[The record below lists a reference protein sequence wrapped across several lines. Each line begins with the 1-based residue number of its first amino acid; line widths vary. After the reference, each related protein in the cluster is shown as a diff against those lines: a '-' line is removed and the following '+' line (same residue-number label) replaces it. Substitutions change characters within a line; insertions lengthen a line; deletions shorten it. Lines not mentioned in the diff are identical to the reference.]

1 MIVKVPAKELKRA
14 LSDMA
19 PLFKASEQ
27 FRAFNLS
34 LVNSTLYLN
43 ANTGIR
49 YETAIALTENYPKF
63 EINLIYQ
70 DISEILGEK
79 GTVELELSP
88 ASCVVRTGVFDITLT
103 LANDSVT
110 PLFHQK
116 ECEDSLPNFFEFVC
130 KTLMN
135 TQTFRKALK
144 ITPILSFNGETS
156 HVKFPT
162 VWIETMGGY
171 LHCNL
176 TADIVDI
183 IITFSPT
190 SFCEQEDRVIFYN
203 SSSTLIVPS
212 APPSENTFSK
222 MCSGMQEICEI
233 DVSYILPALKKVSKV
248 FGNGGCTLFFSPM
261 GIKMQLFRPTVHSL
275 LTFGTPDT
283 IVASAQL
290 PLEFVQA
297 AFAIINGPAKILYG
311 GGKLCVQSSTTR
323 ILLSVSN

>member
-1 MIVKVPAKELKRA
+1 MIVNVPAKEFKRA

-34 LVNSTLYLN
+34 IAGTTLYLN

-49 YETAIALTENYPKF
+49 YETAISLTESYPKF

-70 DISEILGEK
+70 DISEILGER
-79 GTVELELSP
+79 GMVELELSP
-88 ASCVVRTGVFDITLT
+88 ASCVVRTGVFDVTLT

-110 PLFHQK
+110 PLFHTRGDEK
-116 ECEDSLPNFFEFVC
+116 SLPSFFEYVC

-135 TQTFRKALK
+135 TQTFRRALK
-144 ITPILSFNGETS
+144 ITPILSFNGENS

-162 VWIETMGGY
+162 VWIETMNGY

-176 TADIVDI
+176 TADIVEVVVA
-183 IITFSPT
+183 FSPT
-190 SFCEQEDRVIFYN
+190 SYCELEDRIIFYN
-203 SSSTLIVPS
+203 NSSTLIVPS

-222 MCSGMQEICEI
+222 MCTGMQQICEI
-233 DVSYILPALKKVSKV
+233 DVSYILPALKKISKV
-248 FGNGGCTLFFSPM
+248 FGNGGCTMFFSDN

-275 LTFGTPDT
+275 LTFGTSGT

-297 AFAIINGPAKILYG
+297 TFALINGPAKILYG
-311 GGKLCVQSSTTR
+311 GGKLCVQNSTTR

>member
-19 PLFKASEQ
+19 PLFRTSEQ

-34 LVNSTLYLN
+34 IVRGTMYIN
-43 ANTGIR
+43 ANTGVR
-49 YETAIALTENYPKF
+49 YETAIALDTTYPEF

-70 DISEILGEK
+70 DISEIIGEK
-79 GTVELELSP
+79 GTIEMELSP
-88 ASCVVRTGVFDITLT
+88 ASCMVRTGVFDITLT
-103 LANDSVT
+103 MANDTVT
-110 PLFHQK
+110 PLYHQK
-116 ECEDSLPNFFEFVC
+116 EYEDPLPNFFEYIC

-135 TQTFRKALK
+135 TQAFRKALK

-183 IITFSPT
+183 VIAFAPT
-190 SFCEQEDRVIFYN
+190 SYCEKGDFVIFYN
-203 SSSTLIVPS
+203 SKSTLIVPS
-212 APPSENTFSK
+212 AEPSANTFNKVSA
-222 MCSGMQEICEI
+222 GMQDICEI

-248 FGNGGCTLFFSPM
+248 FGNGDCTLFLSAHGM
-261 GIKMQLFRPTVHSL
+261 RVQLFRPTAHSL
-275 LTFGTPDT
+275 LTFGAQET
-283 IVASAQL
+283 ITASVQL
-290 PLEFVQA
+290 PLEFLQA
-297 AFAIINGPAKILYG
+297 AFAIINGPAKISYG
-311 GGKLCVQSSTTR
+311 GGKICVQSQSTR